1 MKLLELA
8 SIIFCTHEE
17 MLELDNRLRFYSITQ
32 FIISVEDIRA
42 KVEVMK
48 SGGGNIYLDVY
59 FGNQSN
65 RGGLHELKLQEFK
78 QWGTLHEC
86 LLKSYI
92 QTNKKSQFVVFH
104 GGKEITTSTK

>member
-17 MLELDNRLRFYSITQ
+17 MFELDNRLRFYSITQ
-32 FIISVEDIRA
+32 FIILVEDIRA
-42 KVEVMK
+42 EAEVMK
-48 SGGGNIYLDVY
+48 SGGGNIYLDVC
-59 FGNQSN
+59 FGDQSN
-65 RGGLHELKLQEFK
+65 RGGFHELKLQDFK
-78 QWGTLHEC
+78 QWSTLHER

-104 GGKEITTSTK
+104 GDKEITTSK